1 MVGLTENYPKSNGS
15 DRVSDK
21 SLPQVNMHL
30 VSFNGETGIPELW
43 PLAKL
48 RPQIEASAQGSGW
61 LLNFHIFLH

>member
-1 MVGLTENYPKSNGS
+1 MVGLTENYTKPSDS

-21 SLPQVNMHL
+21 SLSQVNVHL
-30 VSFNGETGIPELW
+30 VSFDGKTGIPELW

-48 RPQIEASAQGSGW
+48 HPQIEASAQGSGW